1 MSMTRWLLAG
11 YFGLMVLASTAL
23 FLWPS
28 ARVLSICALGVGSAG
43 AILTG
48 LRHRRPVRPVP
59 WLLIAVAVV
68 VAATTRLI
76 DLRAAST
83 FGSSSTSAWIVGI
96 LDLGVVV
103 LLAVATRALATSQ
116 MPRAPAVIDATI
128 VILGLWLLNLVVAN
142 PPGDAWPATRFAY
155 FARDVLVLA
164 VGLQLA
170 TAFRR
175 YLSARLLALGLI
187 GLLVFD
193 ILVGLQRVDDVAV
206 PPTTIDLN
214 AAIFFVAVG
223 AAGLVP
229 SMATL
234 ETGRTSTGPDLSVWR
249 LWLIGAAALAPFVA
263 VLAGSG
269 DLTHTGRMI
278 AAATTGAIV
287 VLVLARM
294 AGIATRL
301 RRQLDVERILREAT
315 ADLAQAD
322 SRESVAAAADRTL
335 RRLGAGPGYRL
346 QLKEATARTMIGTGA
361 DDPNRRALDHDP
373 RTAAELRP
381 MLDVLTDQVDL
392 AINRIDLNAELLEH
406 ARQSYFRSLVQNS
419 GDVILILGDG
429 DRVRFASPSAATV
442 FGAKALLGVALPDL
456 VVVDDRPGAEDLLAR
471 ARTSDSA
478 VPLYADWTVLS
489 TSPTCMRVACLDL
502 RSDPAIDGIVVT
514 MRDVTEE
521 RRLERELSH
530 HAFHDPLTGLGNRR
544 LFTDHLHAEMRSSA
558 ADGRLLA
565 LFVVDID
572 DLKLINDGY
581 GHNAGDAVLNLL
593 SERLRSFIAARS
605 EHTEHDLAARLGGD
619 EFAVLLTGVADPVA
633 ADGLA
638 TQLAAD
644 IGKPV
649 RAHGHEIACV
659 ASIGVAT
666 TADDERSTTEL
677 FRHADLALQAAKVA
691 GTGQWRHYQPALRG
705 AMAHRIELRDALQHA
720 IKDDALFVEY
730 QPIVKLA
737 TGEPVGLEALLR
749 WQHPTRG
756 RIGPDRFI
764 DIAEESGLIVPIG
777 EWVLLS
783 AVAAV
788 QRWSSVIPSPPYVGV
803 NVSASQF
810 RRPGFTAMVEQ
821 VISQSGLDA
830 QRLLLEITESLLLR
844 DDDDVWRDLQRL
856 RDIGVRIAID
866 DFGTGYSALSYL
878 CQVPLDVVKLDR
890 LFIQTATRSAPQ
902 RRLIDG
908 IIGLTDALGMQVI
921 AEGIE
926 TERERALATRSGCA
940 YGQGYLFSSPL
951 PDDRVCDWLTT
962 HRIVTA

>member
-1 MSMTRWLLAG
+1 MLTTRRLMAG
-11 YFGLMVLASTAL
+11 YLGLMVLASAAY

-28 ARVLSICALGVGSAG
+28 MRVLSICALGVGSAG

-48 LRHRRPVRPVP
+48 LRHRQPLRPVP
-59 WLLIAVAVV
+59 WLLIAVALV
-68 VAATTRLI
+68 VATATRLI
-76 DLRAAST
+76 DLRASST
-83 FGSSSTSAWIVGI
+83 FGSSSTASWIVGF
-96 LDLGVVV
+96 LDLGVVI
-103 LLAVATRALATSQ
+103 LLVVAARAMATSQ

-128 VILGLWLLNLVVAN
+128 VILGLWLLNLVVAT
-142 PPGDAWPATRFAY
+142 PPADAWPATRFAY

-164 VGLQLA
+164 IALQLA
-170 TAFRR
+170 TSFRR
-175 YLSARLLALGLI
+175 HLSARLLAVGLI
-187 GLLVFD
+187 GLLAFD
-193 ILVGLQRVDDVAV
+193 ILGGLQRVDNV
-206 PPTTIDLN
+206 PVSSATIDLN
-214 AAIFFVAVG
+214 SVIFFVAVG

-229 SMATL
+229 SMAKL
-234 ETGRTSTGPDLSVWR
+234 GTGRTSIGTDLSVWR
-249 LWLIGAAALAPFVA
+249 LWLIGAAALAPFAA
-263 VLAGSG
+263 VLSGST
-269 DLTHTGRMI
+269 DLTHTDRMI
-278 AAATTGAIV
+278 AAATAGVIV

-301 RRQLDVERILREAT
+301 RRQLEAERILREAT
-315 ADLAQAD
+315 ADLAEAGSRD
-322 SRESVAAAADRTL
+322 SVTAAADRAL
-335 RRLGAGPGYRL
+335 RRFGPTLGYRI
-346 QLKEATARTMIGTGA
+346 QVGQAPQRAAIRPGA
-361 DDPNRRALDHDP
+361 SDPHRRWFDRKLWTSD
-373 RTAAELRP
+373 ELRP
-381 MLDVLTDQVDL
+381 MLDVLTNQVDL
-392 AINRIDLNAELLEH
+392 AINRIDMNAELMEH

-419 GDVILILGDG
+419 GDVIIILGDR
-429 DRVRFASPSAATV
+429 DRIRFASPSAATV
-442 FGAKALLGVALPDL
+442 FGAKALPGVALMDL
-456 VVVDDRPGAEDLLAR
+456 VVPDDRRGAEDLLTR

-489 TSPTCMRVACLDL
+489 TSPTCMRVACRDL
-502 RSDPAIDGIVVT
+502 RSDPAIDGVVVT

-521 RRLERELSH
+521 RRLERELTH

-544 LFTDHLHAEMRSSA
+544 FFTDHLHAEMRSSA

-565 LFVVDID
+565 LFMVDID

-581 GHNAGDAVLNLL
+581 GHHAGDVLLNLL
-593 SERLRSFIAARS
+593 SERLRSFIAGRS
-605 EHTEHDLAARLGGD
+605 EHAEHDLAARLGGD
-619 EFAVLLTGVADPVA
+619 EFAVLLTRVTDPDA

-638 TQLAAD
+638 TQLAGEIRKPMRAD
-644 IGKPV
+644 
-649 RAHGHEIACV
+649 GHEITCV

-666 TADDERSTTEL
+666 TADDDGSKTEL
-677 FRHADLALQAAKVA
+677 FRHADLALHAAKQA
-691 GTGQWRHYQPALRG
+691 GSGQWRHYEPALRG

-720 IKDDALFVEY
+720 IKDDALFLEY

-788 QRWSSVIPSPPYVGV
+788 RRWSSAIPSPPYVGV

-821 VISQSGLDA
+821 VITQSGLAA

-902 RRLIDG
+902 QRLIDG
-908 IIGLTDALGMQVI
+908 IVGLTDALGMQII

-940 YGQGYLFSSPL
+940 FGQGYLFSSPL
-951 PDDRVCDWLTT
+951 PDDRVCDWLAT
-962 HRIVTA
+962 HRITIT